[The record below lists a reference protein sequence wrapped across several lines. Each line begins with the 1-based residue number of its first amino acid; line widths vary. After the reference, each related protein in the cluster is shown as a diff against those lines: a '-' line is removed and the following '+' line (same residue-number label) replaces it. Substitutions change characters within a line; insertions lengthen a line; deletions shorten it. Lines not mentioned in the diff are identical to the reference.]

1 MILRVGL
8 ERVSVIAR
16 LADDRD
22 HDHDLVMLEVYGG
35 TGAATQNS

>member
-16 LADDRD
+16 LADR
-22 HDHDLVMLEVYGG
+22 DHDLVMLEVYGG
-35 TGAATQNS
+35 AGAATQNS